1 MKLEREMVA
10 LNNAVWKPPRL
21 TGSFWW
27 EKIHPENDSILNL
40 NSDYHTKLQLIPCM
54 TSGGFGNIMITKACQ
69 TITETH
75 PFFFDRFGS
84 TPCICKD
91 PIFAKCQ
98 HHPGLFSVGD
108 LIHKSLLHTAEFRSL
123 AFFGSSEPRNI
134 LLDSYQE

>member
-1 MKLEREMVA
+1 MVA

-69 TITETH
+69 TITETY
-75 PFFFDRFGS
+75 PFFFD
-84 TPCICKD
+84 
-91 PIFAKCQ
+91 
-98 HHPGLFSVGD
+98 LD
-108 LIHKSLLHTAEFRSL
+108 LIHSLYMKGSNLCKVPTLPRPVFSGRSYSQISP
-123 AFFGSSEPRNI
+123 AYSRI
-134 LLDSYQE
+134 